1 MSDKERKKEAKKLLV
16 TMTEDRM
23 LSEIAKKIPGSNS
36 AKIKELLLFA
46 ASIVE
51 PDPSERGTEY
61 LLYVDGASIGN
72 PGPSGIGVVI
82 KDEKGR
88 TIEEISEHIGVATNN
103 VAEYQALTSG
113 LEAIKKMGVEKI
125 KILTDSELMAK
136 QVDGSW
142 RVKDKKL
149 KELNKKAS
157 KILDSFSSYEIIHIN
172 REKNREADRLAKRG
186 ADSD

>member
-1 MSDKERKKEAKKLLV
+1 MNDIAKKREAKNLLV
-16 TMTEDRM
+16 SMTEDGV
-23 LSEIAKKIPGSNS
+23 LDEIAKKIPDKESE
-36 AKIKELLLFA
+36 KIKELLLFA
-46 ASIVE
+46 ASIVD
-51 PDPSERGTEY
+51 PDPHDRGAEY
-61 LLYVDGASIGN
+61 LLYVDCASIGN
-72 PGPSGIGVVI
+72 PGPAGIGVVI

-113 LEAIKKMGVEKI
+113 LEAIKKMGAEKI
-125 KILTDSELMAK
+125 KILTDSELMVK

-157 KILDSFSSYEIIHIN
+157 KILDSFSSYEIVHIN